1 MDSLHAHNNIPVCTY
16 ACEYESLINCWMG
29 NLQVKA
35 LVSLHMV
42 QIENNSAEF
51 SRHSF
56 AVKGV
61 SQRK

>member
-1 MDSLHAHNNIPVCTY
+1 MDSSHAYINICVCTY
-16 ACEYESLINCWMG
+16 ACEYEGLRNCWMG

-35 LVSLHMV
+35 LVFPHIV

-56 AVKGV
+56 AVKVV
-61 SQRK
+61 S